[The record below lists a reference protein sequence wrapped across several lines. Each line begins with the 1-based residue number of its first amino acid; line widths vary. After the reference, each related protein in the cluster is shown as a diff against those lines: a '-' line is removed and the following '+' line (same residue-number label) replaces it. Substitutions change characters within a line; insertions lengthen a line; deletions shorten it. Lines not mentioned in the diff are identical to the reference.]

1 MRRSLR
7 WRGVVISLV
16 FAICLS
22 VGVFP
27 IVASHYGV
35 KAPSWLMA
43 KELKL
48 GLDLQG
54 GVHLVL
60 RVRTDEV
67 LRGETESAVARLLES
82 LKERR
87 IAFGHVARTDS
98 THFAVDG
105 ISADADPVQ
114 SRRQSTTRALVWR
127 TPRAA
132 PDRARGT
139 KSTVARR

>member
-1 MRRSLR
+1 MRRRLR

-16 FAICLS
+16 FAVCLF
-22 VGVFP
+22 VGIYP

-35 KAPSWLMA
+35 NSPSWLMA

-67 LRGETESAVARLLES
+67 LRGETESAVARLLEA
-82 LKERR
+82 LKERQ
-87 IAFGHVARTDS
+87 IAFGHVSRIDS

-105 ISADADPVQ
+105 IPAASAAAADGVLRTR
-114 SRRQSTTRALVWR
+114 SRTCWGPSIEV
-127 TPRAA
+127 
-132 PDRARGT
+132 RARMAPIR
-139 KSTVARR
+139 SR